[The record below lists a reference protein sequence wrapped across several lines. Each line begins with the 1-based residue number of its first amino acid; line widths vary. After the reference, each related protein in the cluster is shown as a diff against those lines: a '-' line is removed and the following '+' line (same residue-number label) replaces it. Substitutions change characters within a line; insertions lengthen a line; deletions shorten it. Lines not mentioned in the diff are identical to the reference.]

1 MESVELVRRQFKRDE
16 IEIVDELGS
25 GLSLVRRES
34 AQLQQIVINL
44 IQNGRDALRGR
55 TRRLDNR
62 VTLSV
67 EDDGPGITEH
77 IRDKVFEPFFTTKE
91 TGKGSGLGL
100 AAVFGI
106 VSAHGGVIDL
116 ETEPGVGTTFLL
128 TLPLD

>member
-1 MESVELVRRQFKRDE
+1 MPAGG
-16 IEIVDELGS
+16 ELGFRTRA
-25 GLSLVRRES
+25 GAL
-34 AQLQQIVINL
+34 A
-44 IQNGRDALRGR
+44 NGRPAVVIEVRDSGHGMPPEVA
-55 TRRLDNR
+55 RR
-62 VTLSV
+62 
-67 EDDGPGITEH
+67 
-77 IRDKVFEPFFTTKE
+77 VFEPFFTTKE